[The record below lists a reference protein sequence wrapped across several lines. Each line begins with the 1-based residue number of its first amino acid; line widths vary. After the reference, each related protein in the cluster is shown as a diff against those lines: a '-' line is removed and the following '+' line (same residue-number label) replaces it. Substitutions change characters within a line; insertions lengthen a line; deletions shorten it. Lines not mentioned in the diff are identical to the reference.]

1 MSNDERIGPDD
12 SGPDDSGPDDS
23 SPSHSSSKWHELD
36 DTVADG
42 PSPAEVPDEAREWLA
57 EQRTMHG
64 LLRALN
70 TADAS
75 ARESRVESVLAR
87 IDDHDSRA
95 HRRHWF
101 AVAAAALVLAT
112 AGMWFASPPSLP
124 TAEAAMARVADQ
136 LSLNVDRKFHVKL
149 STTGRMR
156 QERVFHEFDLTVR
169 PGMRFLIQGRFAFA
183 GLRIGDGRIGCDGET
198 VWIQPSSRRHRR
210 SGPLADRERLLE
222 GLGDILDTG
231 YLDLHSLVGKLP
243 GNYDLRVVDRSEDAQ
258 GRQLLHIKAH
268 RRARSGAFRVRSAE
282 LTVDELTGIVTH
294 LDAQVRLTT
303 GGMRRVLV
311 DYLGQPAAGEVDY
324 SRPW

>member
-1 MSNDERIGPDD
+1 MSNDERPPIPGDRSAGD
-12 SGPDDSGPDDS
+12 RSAGDRSAGD
-23 SPSHSSSKWHELD
+23 SKWHELD
-36 DTVADG
+36 DTIADG
-42 PSPAEVPDEAREWLA
+42 PSPAEVPEEAREWLA

-64 LLRALN
+64 LLRAVN

-87 IDDHDSRA
+87 IDAHDTRA

-112 AGMWFASPPSLP
+112 VGMWFASPASLP

-149 STTGRMR
+149 STASRKR
-156 QERVFHEFDLTVR
+156 PERVFHEFELTVR
-169 PGMRFLIQGRFAFA
+169 PGMRFLIEGRFAFA
-183 GLRIGDGRIGCDGET
+183 GLRIAAGRIGCDGET
-198 VWIQPSSRRHRR
+198 VWIHPSSRRHRR

-222 GLGDILDTG
+222 GFGDILDTG
-231 YLDLHSLVGKLP
+231 YLDLHSLIGKLP
-243 GNYDLRVVDRSEDAQ
+243 GNFDLRVVARSQDEQ

-268 RRARSGAFRVRSAE
+268 RRSRSGLFRVRSAE

-294 LDAQVRLTT
+294 LDAQVRLEA
-303 GGMRRVLV
+303 GSMRHVLI
-311 DYLGQPAAGEVDY
+311 DYLGQPGVGEVDY